1 MNLMFTHF
9 YRVVNKLVCAEERE
23 NNSFVRFLQLHET
36 FQWQNRECIIAVLE
50 HRSALICDT
59 SIKSIQ

>member
-23 NNSFVRFLQLHET
+23 RTIHLLDFHNYTKHFSGKTEN
-36 FQWQNRECIIAVLE
+36 A
-50 HRSALICDT
+50 
-59 SIKSIQ
+59 